1 MSGLTD
7 EASICLPLRKFV
19 PNEHG
24 LYLGY
29 VLPNGPT
36 DYAYKEN
43 IEKVKVYFWSKKS
56 LLNSW
61 FQCLTVRVRK
71 KHQHLGCINE
81 VASRFTFGSLNEEQL
96 RCLFL
101 TLGLRPAKYAVI
113 RPRLFTLLDKNS
125 EMQIYGLADE
135 NKKYTGLIVKSNHVE
150 NSVRHKLEVNE
161 SQISAKFKYSHTFS
175 TDIKQKCHF
184 FEVFQF

>member
-1 MSGLTD
+1 MTL
-7 EASICLPLRKFV
+7 LR
-19 PNEHG
+19 
-24 LYLGY
+24 
-29 VLPNGPT
+29 
-36 DYAYKEN
+36 
-43 IEKVKVYFWSKKS
+43 
-56 LLNSW
+56 NSHSESS
-61 FQCLTVRVRK
+61 K

-101 TLGLRPAKYAVI
+101 ILGLRPAKYAVI

-125 EMQIYGLADE
+125 EMQICGLADE

-161 SQISAKFKYSHTFS
+161 SQISAKFEYSHTFS

-184 FEVFQF
+184 FEVFQFQRGCRTWNRSSPNVENSCLTVSVKLGQIRQIQK

>member
-1 MSGLTD
+1 MSSLTD
-7 EASICLPLRKFV
+7 EASICLPLRKFG

-29 VLPNGPT
+29 VLSNGPT

-56 LLNSW
+56 LLNNW

-101 TLGLRPAKYAVI
+101 ILGLGPAKYAVI

-125 EMQIYGLADE
+125 EMQRGCRTW
-135 NKKYTGLIVKSNHVE
+135 NRSSPNVE
-150 NSVRHKLEVNE
+150 NSCLTVSVKLG
-161 SQISAKFKYSHTFS
+161 QIRQ
-175 TDIKQKCHF
+175 IQK
-184 FEVFQF
+184 